1 MSEFEI
7 KDKKL
12 IMFDGSGR
20 EPKTLPVDCEDGER
34 LISFIA
40 EELETTKEKA
50 INLLQE
56 SGPIEL

>member
-12 IMFDGSGR
+12 IIFDGPGR
-20 EPKTLPVDCEDGER
+20 EPKTFPIEGEDGER
-34 LISFIA
+34 LIRFIA
-40 EELETTKEKA
+40 EELETTKENV

-56 SGPIEL
+56 SGPKEL

>member
-7 KDKKL
+7 KDKNL
-12 IMFDGSGR
+12 IIFDGSGR
-20 EPKTLPVDCEDGER
+20 DPKTFSIEGEDGER
-34 LISFIA
+34 LIGSIA
-40 EELETTKEKA
+40 EELETTREKA